1 MSLQPFHSD
10 RTLLNVSSAAAL
22 ISTVVAALDPKG
34 LLLGKH
40 HYLLYSIVPA
50 IQVAF
55 NFEKGLSLCLAT
67 TFGLPGRRQQA
78 NASLCASRSSC

>member
-1 MSLQPFHSD
+1 MTLQPFHSD
-10 RTLLNVSSAAAL
+10 RTLLNVSSAAGL

-50 IQVAF
+50 IQV
-55 NFEKGLSLCLAT
+55 SAT
-67 TFGLPGRRQQA
+67 FKL
-78 NASLCASRSSC
+78 LF